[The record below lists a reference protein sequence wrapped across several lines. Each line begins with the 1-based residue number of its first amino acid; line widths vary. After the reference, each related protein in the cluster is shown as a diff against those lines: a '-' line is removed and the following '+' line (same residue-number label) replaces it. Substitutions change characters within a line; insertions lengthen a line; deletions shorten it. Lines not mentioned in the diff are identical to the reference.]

1 MRFVILIWTC
11 LKYII
16 LPICLN
22 NSIGWFWLIIPSK
35 DSSMENMCKIYN
47 NIFFYI
53 ALAEIS
59 RVNYPLQ
66 IFYVIR
72 KSCFCQF
79 NTKKSKKDKCQLILH
94 VISNITKTASSYLP
108 PFLVAF
114 LSASLRKNVN
124 AKIGSKQ
131 FTFTLRVDL
140 IFLKLTWHIHKK
152 KFWIPKYGY
161 LSLYECVFLFV
172 CVL

>member
-1 MRFVILIWTC
+1 
-11 LKYII
+11 
-16 LPICLN
+16 
-22 NSIGWFWLIIPSK
+22 
-35 DSSMENMCKIYN
+35 MENMCKIYN

-114 LSASLRKNVN
+114 LSASLRKKCKCEDWEQ
-124 AKIGSKQ
+124 AIYIYFACGSH
-131 FTFTLRVDL
+131 
-140 IFLKLTWHIHKK
+140 FLKIDMTHT
-152 KFWIPKYGY
+152 
-161 LSLYECVFLFV
+161 
-172 CVL
+172 